1 MPLPIA
7 AVVWTGVRW
16 AVKKGIKKAAKRAI
30 QKAKKTPKPS
40 SKATQKP
47 LRSRG
52 TSRATPA
59 YKVKKKE
66 IGNYSKGLYYPKTA
80 NPRKGSMFTRTK
92 GLSTEGGARAGA
104 PAGKSR
110 VSRAKRGKPQSRY
123 KEKKI
128 LQEWSN
134 EYKPLKGTALV
145 RHLNRKHKKPTKYG
159 TRTHS
164 TTIRRNRRGISEPGG
179 LKVFDKNFRA
189 LKKSGYKYY

>member
-1 MPLPIA
+1 MPLPLA

-66 IGNYSKGLYYPKTA
+66 IQKANKEMVEVVETVAEATGKTEEAVTSVKSVKTVTNKDGDIKFHIETYSVPESDIY
-80 NPRKGSMFTRTK
+80 
-92 GLSTEGGARAGA
+92 GGAYHGSAVA
-104 PAGKSR
+104 TEHSYNNVTSIIQENKMLDF
-110 VSRAKRGKPQSRY
+110 Q
-123 KEKKI
+123 KEAINNIDKKI
-128 LQEWSN
+128 KTVTVSDLF
-134 EYKPLKGTALV
+134 G
-145 RHLNRKHKKPTKYG
+145 
-159 TRTHS
+159 
-164 TTIRRNRRGISEPGG
+164 
-179 LKVFDKNFRA
+179 F
-189 LKKSGYKYY
+189 

>member
-1 MPLPIA
+1 MPLPLA

-52 TSRATPA
+52 TSRATPEG
-59 YKVKKKE
+59 K
-66 IGNYSKGLYYPKTA
+66 
-80 NPRKGSMFTRTK
+80 RKQSMYTRTK
-92 GLSTEGGARAGA
+92 GLSSEYG
-104 PAGKSR
+104 
-110 VSRAKRGKPQSRY
+110 KRGGVTKSMAKSKVAKPQKRY
-123 KEKKI
+123 KEKKMV
-128 LQEWSN
+128 QEWTS
-134 EYKPLKGTALV
+134 EYKPLKGRALV

-164 TTIRRNRRGISEPGG
+164 TTIRRGKGPTSEPGG
-179 LKVFDKNFRA
+179 LKVFDKNLRA
-189 LKKSGYKYY
+189 LKKGGYKYY